1 VNGLGARLSRDPARA
16 YAVGAVL
23 RMPNESLVELCGMV
37 GMDFVLLDC
46 EHGPADGDALL
57 HHVTASEAAGLT
69 CLVRTSG
76 TDPVEIL
83 RLLDLGVSGIVV
95 PHVSTPAQA
104 RSAVAA
110 AHYPPLGARGL
121 AVYTRAGRYGLASVE
136 SHLEAAGR
144 TVVVVMIEDMAGVD
158 SAAAILGT
166 QGVDGVLVGPSDLAL
181 SARTAGLGPAAAIE
195 AQSSVEEQAR
205 GLDRAVVRI
214 VSDEAGAS
222 AAVDDGCQ
230 VVLLNL
236 QALLTRRLAD
246 VADSVLRR

>member
-1 VNGLGARLSRDPARA
+1 MTQLGARLSRDPRRPHAL
-16 YAVGAVL
+16 GGIL

-46 EHGPADGDALL
+46 EHGPADGSALL
-57 HHVTASEAAGLT
+57 HHVAASEAAGLT

-76 TDPVEIL
+76 IDPVEIL

-95 PHVSTPAQA
+95 PHVSTATQA

-110 AHYPPLGARGL
+110 AHYPPLGERGM

-136 SHLEAAGR
+136 SHLAAAER
-144 TVVVVMIEDMAGVD
+144 TIVVVMIEDMAGV
-158 SAAAILGT
+158 AAAEAVLGT

-181 SARTAGLGPAAAIE
+181 SARTAGLGPQAAAE
-195 AQSSVEEQAR
+195 AQSSVEEQAHR
-205 GLDRAVVRI
+205 LDRTVVRI
-214 VSDEAGAS
+214 VSDEAGA
-222 AAVDDGCQ
+222 AAALDDGCQ

-236 QALLTRRLAD
+236 QALLTKRLAD
-246 VADSVLRR
+246 VAGAVLAR